1 MKVKAIAKG
10 YYGGQIRNI
19 GDEFVVPDALSAGWF
34 VPVAPDGLN
43 PLEPDNHGLGGE
55 LGGDGLNPNGEGLNP
70 EPVWVEPTPAEA
82 TPETPAEATPETD
95 NKPRKPNKQ
104 ENLK

>member
-10 YYGGQIRNI
+10 YYGGQIRSI
-19 GDEFVVPDALSAGWF
+19 GDEFDVPDVVPGAWF
-34 VPVAPDGLN
+34 VPLVQ
-43 PLEPDNHGLGGE
+43 
-55 LGGDGLNPNGEGLNP
+55 EGLNP
-70 EPVWVEPTPAEA
+70 EPQGVEPTPADGVSP
-82 TPETPAEATPETD
+82 TPEATPETD

>member
-10 YYGGQIRNI
+10 YYSGQIRNI

-34 VPVAPDGLN
+34 VPVAPDELN
-43 PLEPDNHGLGGE
+43 PLEPDNNGLGSE

-82 TPETPAEATPETD
+82 IPETPAEPTPEPPT
-95 NKPRKPNKQ
+95 KPGKGKQ
-104 ENLK
+104 G